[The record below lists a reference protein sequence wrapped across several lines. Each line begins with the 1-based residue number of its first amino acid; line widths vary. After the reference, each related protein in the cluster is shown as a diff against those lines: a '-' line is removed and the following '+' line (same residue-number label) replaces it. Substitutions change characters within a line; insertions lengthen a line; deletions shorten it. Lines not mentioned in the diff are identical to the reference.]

1 MKQTV
6 TKESV
11 YKSAEQSFGLVP
23 PMIKEIA
30 EHSVAVASL
39 YVDGVITMEA
49 TGLSELEMNAIELRI
64 SSLNGCE
71 SCVKGHSY
79 LAKKAGLGESDIK
92 ALIAGQPTTVESL
105 NRIIRGTDAIF
116 QASRSGYAHY
126 LEALDSEDFTR
137 QEVYEIIGL
146 LSLKTI
152 SNNIN
157 NYSKAVKSAQL
168 IPL

>member
-39 YVDGVITMEA
+39 YVDGVITMQSA
-49 TGLSELEMNAIELRI
+49 ALTELEINAIELRI

-79 LAKKAGLGESDIK
+79 LAKKAGLAESDIK
-92 ALIAGQPTTVESL
+92 AITAGQPTTVESV

-116 QASRSGYAHY
+116 HASRSGYKHY
-126 LEALDSEDFTR
+126 LEALDNDNFTQ
-137 QEVYEIIGL
+137 QEVFEIIGL

-157 NYSKAVKSAQL
+157 NYLKAVKSAEL
-168 IPL
+168 VSL

>member
-1 MKQTV
+1 MKQV

-11 YKSAEQSFGLVP
+11 YQSAQQSFGIVP

-30 EHSVAVASL
+30 EFSVPAAAL
-39 YVDGVITMEA
+39 YVDGVITMNA
-49 TGLSELEMNAIELRI
+49 AVLSEMEINAIELRI

-79 LAKKAGLGESDIK
+79 LSKKAGLGDEDIA
-92 ALIAGQPTTVESL
+92 ALVEGRPTSIESL
-105 NRIIRGTDAIF
+105 NRTIRGTEAIF
-116 QASRSGYAHY
+116 YANRSGYARY
-126 LEALDSEDFTR
+126 LAALEAEGFTR
-137 QEVYEIIGL
+137 REVYEIIGL

-157 NYSKAVKSAQL
+157 NYVQTVKAAQAAL
-168 IPL
+168 A